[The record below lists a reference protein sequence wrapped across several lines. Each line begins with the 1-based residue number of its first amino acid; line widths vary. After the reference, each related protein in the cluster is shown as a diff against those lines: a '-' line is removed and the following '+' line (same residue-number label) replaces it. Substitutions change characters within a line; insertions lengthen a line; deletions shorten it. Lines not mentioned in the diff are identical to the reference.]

1 MIDGSPL
8 KRRLKKFHDSMTT
21 GVASSTSSAFVKDLP
36 SAKADTGKGGTLAMV
51 AFAHGFRHWIRVPR
65 RQAEARLYPALLP
78 IAISVPLS
86 HDPQVAQGF
95 QACSII
101 QTKP

>member
-36 SAKADTGKGGTLAMV
+36 SAKADTGKGGTLAIV
-51 AFAHGFRHWIRVPR
+51 AFAHGFRHWIGCRDAKLKLGSTQPD
-65 RQAEARLYPALLP
+65 
-78 IAISVPLS
+78 SPL
-86 HDPQVAQGF
+86 QF
-95 QACSII
+95 
-101 QTKP
+101 